1 MLTVDLESA
10 LPVAPATAGPGLRGK
25 VRVLIVEDEAVIA
38 LDLAQQLRSFGY
50 EVVGI
55 ASSGRRAMELTAAQQ
70 PDLIMMDIV
79 IKGSQDGVETARRI
93 HTEFDVPVVFLTA
106 YGDAGTVERVKQ
118 VAPHGFLI
126 KPFRPADLRNAIEV
140 ALVRHGLEKQ
150 QGATVR
156 WLTSTLQGLS
166 DAVIATDEQGRV
178 QFMNPMSERLLGCR
192 GDQVLNTP
200 VSELAALFD
209 AQGGEPL
216 ADLAARALASG
227 RPTAPETGTMRGR
240 PDVEPLTIEVQAS
253 PVRDGQ
259 RVLGAV
265 LVLRDITE
273 RRRTEAA
280 QARLTRIDALTGLPN
295 RAALQPQIEA
305 MAASALRLGSTLGV
319 MFLDLDGFKQVND
332 SFGHHVGDA
341 VLVEV
346 ARRLKEAVRVEDFV
360 ARLGGDEFVVLAGN
374 LAQSNSASTVADK
387 LIAAVAQPFALEA
400 GREVLV
406 TLSIGISL
414 GPQDSA
420 DAAELLH
427 RADAAMYLAKQ
438 RGKNRYV
445 LYADAFEP

>member
-1 MLTVDLESA
+1 
-10 LPVAPATAGPGLRGK
+10 
-25 VRVLIVEDEAVIA
+25 
-38 LDLAQQLRSFGY
+38 
-50 EVVGI
+50 
-55 ASSGRRAMELTAAQQ
+55 
-70 PDLIMMDIV
+70 MMDIV

-106 YGDAGTVERVKQ
+106 YGDPGTVERVKQ

-150 QGATVR
+150 QDANVR
-156 WLTSTLQGLS
+156 WLTSTLQGLA

-178 QFMNPMSERLLGCR
+178 RFMNPVSERLLGRR
-192 GDQVLNTP
+192 GDEMLNTP
-200 VSELAALFD
+200 VGKLVVLLDS
-209 AQGGEPL
+209 QRGEPL
-216 ADLAARALASG
+216 ADPAARALASG
-227 RPTAPETGTMRGR
+227 RPTAAETATVRAQSDAESI
-240 PDVEPLTIEVQAS
+240 PVEVQAS
-253 PVRDGQ
+253 PICDGP

-265 LVLRDITE
+265 LVMRDITE

-280 QARLTRIDALTGLPN
+280 QARLTRIDALTSLPN
-295 RAALQPQIEA
+295 RAALQPQLEA
-305 MAASALRLGSTLGV
+305 MAAAALRLGSTLGV

-332 SFGHHVGDA
+332 SFGHHAGDE

-387 LIAAVAQPFALEA
+387 LIAAVAQPFALEG
-400 GREVLV
+400 GREVSV

-414 GPQDSA
+414 CPQDSA

-445 LYADAFEP
+445 LYADTFEA